1 MPKGLRQAD
10 SSRVL
15 AAVVAEPGARER
27 RISEV
32 SQLTVT
38 VVRGHLRTLVR
49 SRAVRAVEDAT
60 SRRYYPHGTSTA
72 RSSHDAENGR
82 RAS

>member
-1 MPKGLRQAD
+1 MPKGLRHAD
-10 SSRVL
+10 ASRVL

-27 RISEV
+27 RISKV
-32 SQLTVT
+32 SRLTVT

-60 SRRYYPHGTSTA
+60 SRRYYPHGSSIAGRA
-72 RSSHDAENGR
+72 RDAENAR